1 MQLHLFSQDYTQNY
15 ISCTNQ
21 CETIKFPKKI
31 ITHFWCKQASLL
43 HHTRVKQISACTNG
57 YVNHLIFMEQKNIKT
72 RYGAFKLHLFMGF
85 QSTYFRYNW
94 MRDYLIST
102 QQNKVKIRFR
112 ACKLHSSSQSNQY
125 DFIMHKRRRRLFNFH
140 ETKENQNTLWCI

>member
-1 MQLHLFSQDYTQNY
+1 
-15 ISCTNQ
+15 
-21 CETIKFPKKI
+21 
-31 ITHFWCKQASLL
+31 
-43 HHTRVKQISACTNG
+43 
-57 YVNHLIFMEQKNIKT
+57 MEQKNIKT

-112 ACKLHSSSQSNQY
+112 ACKLHSSSHSNQY
-125 DFIMHKRRRRLFNFH
+125 DFIMHKRIHRLFNFH
-140 ETKENQNTLWCI
+140 KTKENQNMLGAFKLHLLMGFQSKPVCKSIGCKIIQFP